1 VGIMGRFNVQR
12 SGFKV
17 GMAGIPATSAVF
29 LRITTMPRLITL
41 LICTALLSPLA
52 AHSAFAQ
59 AQTAQPAPTLK
70 VGDVLPQLEGDF
82 LTGRDA
88 LLPDAAKGKVA
99 LVMLGFTYG
108 SRASVEA
115 WSEWFKKS
123 FGGRGAVTFFEVPM
137 IGGFGRLG
145 RWFIDSGMRKGTPKT
160 LHENVITVYGG
171 TGDWKKRMDYRDE
184 KAAYLLILD
193 KEGIV
198 RWRYSG
204 AYDEEAAREVD
215 QVVRSLSDPIS

>member
-1 VGIMGRFNVQR
+1 
-12 SGFKV
+12 
-17 GMAGIPATSAVF
+17 MAGIPATSAVF

-108 SRASVEA
+108 SRVSVEA

-123 FGGRGAVTFFEVPM
+123 FGGREDATFFEIPM

-171 TGDWKKRMDYRDE
+171 TGEWKTRVGFSAEDH
-184 KAAYLLILD
+184 AYLLVLD
-193 KEGIV
+193 SQGAV
-198 RWRYSG
+198 RWMHHGDFDQARAGDLG
-204 AYDEEAAREVD
+204 AAIDGLLAR
-215 QVVRSLSDPIS
+215 QP